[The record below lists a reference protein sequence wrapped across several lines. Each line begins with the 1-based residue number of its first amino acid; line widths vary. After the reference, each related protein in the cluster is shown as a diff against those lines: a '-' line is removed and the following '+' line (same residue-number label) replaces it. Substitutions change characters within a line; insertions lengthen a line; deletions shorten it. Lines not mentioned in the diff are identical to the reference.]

1 MNKRELLIVGST
13 LSLITLSLIFT
24 MFYPAM
30 SAAQNR
36 PPKKPIPGHG
46 VVKATGLGVYWDEA
60 CTRGVSSIDW
70 GMLDPGSKVNQTVYI
85 RNQGDASVTLAMG
98 TQNWTPSNS
107 SAHISVTWDYTGRTL
122 AVGDVVAATFTLSVS
137 ETVQQVRDFS
147 FETVI
152 AGV

>member
-13 LSLITLSLIFT
+13 LSLITLSLLLT

-30 SAAQNR
+30 SAAQSR

-46 VVKATGLGVYWDEA
+46 VVRAAGLGVYWDA
-60 CTRGVSSIDW
+60 SCTRGVSSIDW
-70 GMLDPGSKVNQTVYI
+70 GVIDTGSKVNRTVYI
-85 RNQGDASVTLAMG
+85 RNQGDATVTLAMG

-122 AVGDVVAATFTLSVS
+122 SVGEVIAASFTLSVS
-137 ETVQQVRDFS
+137 ENAQQVRDFS